1 MDILIIVGQ
10 LLGGALGLHFGANW
24 LVSGSS
30 RLALTFGIK
39 PLVIGLT
46 VVAFGTSAPELTV
59 SVAGAIDGKSDIA
72 VGNVV
77 GSNIANIGLILG
89 IAAILRPMPVDADMF
104 KRDLPAML
112 VAALAI
118 ATLPFIG
125 GAVDNGDTV
134 GFMLQRWQ
142 GALLVLGLLVFVWL
156 TLRGA
161 KSPSGEPSK
170 PVADTPADAADG
182 SDKPKPTSRLL
193 LVGLTLLGLAVLI
206 VGGKLFVDGAVSVA
220 QRIGVPEL
228 VIGLTVVA
236 VGTSLPELAT
246 SIVATIKKESEIG
259 LGNVVGSNVFN
270 IFCVLGLVALIQPVI
285 IDAQIMR
292 MDMIVMLV
300 FSIMA
305 VVFAKTSRVLGR
317 REGVILLLAYG
328 LYVANLFVGWV

>member
-1 MDILIIVGQ
+1 MEILIIVLQ
-10 LLGGALGLHFGANW
+10 LAGGALGLHFGANW

-59 SVAGAIDGKSDIA
+59 SVAGAIDGKADIA
-72 VGNVV
+72 VGNVI

-89 IAAILRPMPVDADMF
+89 IAAMLKPMPVDADVF
-104 KRDLPAML
+104 RRDFPAML
-112 VAALAI
+112 IAALAI
-118 ATLPFIG
+118 AVMPFIG
-125 GAVDNGDTV
+125 GPVDTGEAV
-134 GFMLQRWQ
+134 GFELGRAK
-142 GALLVLGLLVFVWL
+142 GAVLVVGLAIFIWL

-161 KSPSGEPSK
+161 KSPANKEAK
-170 PVADTPADAADG
+170 VVEPVADDEAAKGTP
-182 SDKPKPTSRLL
+182 KPKSRLM

-220 QRIGVPEL
+220 QRLGVPEL
-228 VIGLTVVA
+228 IIGLSVVA

-259 LGNVVGSNVFN
+259 LGNVVGSNIFN
-270 IFCVLGLVALIQPVI
+270 IFCVLGIVALIQPLV

-300 FSIMA
+300 FTVMVI
-305 VVFAKTSRVLGR
+305 VFAKTRRMIGR
-317 REGVILLLAYG
+317 REGAVLLAGYG
-328 LYVANLFVGWV
+328 LYVANLFAGWV

>member
-125 GAVDNGDTV
+125 GAVDNGETV

-142 GALLVLGLLVFVWL
+142 GALLVLGLLTFVWL

-161 KSPSGEPSK
+161 KAPSGEPAK
-170 PVADTPADAADG
+170 PVPDAPADDA
-182 SDKPKPTSRLL
+182 DKPKPTSRLL

-206 VGGKLFVDGAVSVA
+206 VGGTLFVDGAVSVA
-220 QRIGVPEL
+220 QKIGVPEL

-270 IFCVLGLVALIQPVI
+270 IFCVLGLVSLIQPVM

>member
-10 LLGGALGLHFGANW
+10 LVGGALGLHFGANW

-59 SVAGAIDGKSDIA
+59 SVAGAIDGKGDIA

-89 IAAILRPMPVDADMF
+89 IAAILRPMPVDADVF
-104 KRDLPAML
+104 RRDFPAML
-112 VAALAI
+112 IAALAI

-125 GAVDNGDTV
+125 GAVDNGESV
-134 GFMLQRWQ
+134 GFMLDRWK
-142 GALLVLGLLVFVWL
+142 GGLLVFGLLLFVWL

-161 KSPSGEPSK
+161 KTPSGEPAK
-170 PVADTPADAADG
+170 PVADTPADDG
-182 SDKPKPTSRLL
+182 DKPKQTSRLL
-193 LVGLTLLGLAVLI
+193 LVGLTLLGLAVLV

-220 QRIGVPEL
+220 QKIGVPEL

-246 SIVATIKKESEIG
+246 SIVATLKKESEIG

-270 IFCVLGLVALIQPVI
+270 IFCVLGFVSLIQPVM

-317 REGVILLLAYG
+317 REGVILLAAYG

>member
-10 LLGGALGLHFGANW
+10 LVGGALGLHFGANW

-59 SVAGAIDGKSDIA
+59 SVAGAIDGKGDIA

-89 IAAILRPMPVDADMF
+89 VAAILRPMPVDADVF
-104 KRDLPAML
+104 RRDFPAML
-112 VAALAI
+112 IAALAI

-125 GAVDNGDTV
+125 GAVDNGESV
-134 GFMLQRWQ
+134 GFMLDRWK
-142 GALLVLGLLVFVWL
+142 GALLVLGLLLFIWL

-161 KSPSGEPSK
+161 KTPSGEPAK
-170 PVADTPADAADG
+170 PVAETPADEA
-182 SDKPKPTSRLL
+182 DKPKPTSRLL
-193 LVGLTLLGLAVLI
+193 LVGLTLLGLAVLV

-220 QRIGVPEL
+220 QKIGVPEL

-246 SIVATIKKESEIG
+246 SIVATLKKESEIG

-270 IFCVLGLVALIQPVI
+270 IFCVLGLVSLIQPVM

-317 REGVILLLAYG
+317 REGVILLVAYG